1 MKAKK
6 LFESPFIGTSVAD
19 GLTLLY
25 SSNGNY
31 SVILQM
37 ENGCPQYC
45 ADERLYEAAHQ
56 LFGHIIKIA
65 GPGILLQKTD
75 IVTRSC
81 FQQPNN
87 NSGDYLDTKF
97 FRYFEGRR
105 YNRLTTYL
113 TITHQNTKGRF
124 FAYNEGEIKEF
135 TGKVLKVMDTIRNA
149 KASVGV
155 LNEGEIKSLQA
166 RYMAFNFSDDQYS
179 YANIAADKNGL
190 QFGECQL
197 KVVSLIDIDELNIPA
212 EVSAYTNRHDLA
224 RSGKPFPVDP
234 LSFLLHVPEADTV
247 LYNQVVFIPDQVKVK
262 GELEAKKKR
271 HASMPDP
278 ANNISVEDIDDMFL
292 SIAQENELL
301 VYCNFSILVM
311 AEGEKINKAVNYI
324 DTNLFAMGI
333 IPGKNTYNQMELF
346 RAAIP
351 GNADE
356 LKKYDKF
363 LTSRPAAVCFFFKET
378 LPQTEASDYLLYFT
392 DRQGVPIGIDTSEMP
407 MQTGRISN
415 RNKFI
420 LGPSG
425 TGKSFVTNRYIKQCQ
440 VLGADVV
447 LVDTGHSYFGTNQYF
462 GGRYI
467 TYSEERPITMNPFR
481 IEAVE
486 NNEEKRQIL
495 KSLIGLIWKGVDG
508 QLNQVEDTVLSKIIT
523 DYYTDYFG
531 SRVQVQCLNFN
542 TFYEFCCAAIH
553 TLLQEEK
560 ISFALDEF
568 RFVLKKF
575 YKGGEYE
582 RILNDEVDNTLFKES
597 FIVFEID
604 AIKEHKLL
612 FPITTLIIMDVFIQ
626 KMRYK
631 KNKKILV
638 IEEAWK
644 AIASPMMAGYI
655 LYLYKTVR
663 KFAGEAIIVTQELGD
678 IIGNSIVKD
687 SIISNSD
694 TIFLLDQYKY
704 KDNFSDIAKLLG
716 LNEVEQNK
724 IFTINRLDNREGR
737 GRFNEVYIKRGGVG
751 EVYGVEVPFEEY
763 LTYTTERKER
773 EVLEYYLEAY
783 ATYKQAMEALVKDL
797 KASGLPFHDFLKQ
810 CSRSGGIYQSQKRM
824 V

>member
-1 MKAKK
+1 
-6 LFESPFIGTSVAD
+6 
-19 GLTLLY
+19 
-25 SSNGNY
+25 
-31 SVILQM
+31 
-37 ENGCPQYC
+37 
-45 ADERLYEAAHQ
+45 
-56 LFGHIIKIA
+56 
-65 GPGILLQKTD
+65 
-75 IVTRSC
+75 
-81 FQQPNN
+81 
-87 NSGDYLDTKF
+87 
-97 FRYFEGRR
+97 
-105 YNRLTTYL
+105 
-113 TITHQNTKGRF
+113 
-124 FAYNEGEIKEF
+124 
-135 TGKVLKVMDTIRNA
+135 
-149 KASVGV
+149 
-155 LNEGEIKSLQA
+155 
-166 RYMAFNFSDDQYS
+166 
-179 YANIAADKNGL
+179 
-190 QFGECQL
+190 
-197 KVVSLIDIDELNIPA
+197 
-212 EVSAYTNRHDLA
+212 
-224 RSGKPFPVDP
+224 
-234 LSFLLHVPEADTV
+234 
-247 LYNQVVFIPDQVKVK
+247 
-262 GELEAKKKR
+262 
-271 HASMPDP
+271 
-278 ANNISVEDIDDMFL
+278 
-292 SIAQENELL
+292 
-301 VYCNFSILVM
+301 
-311 AEGEKINKAVNYI
+311 
-324 DTNLFAMGI
+324 
-333 IPGKNTYNQMELF
+333 
-346 RAAIP
+346 
-351 GNADE
+351 
-356 LKKYDKF
+356 
-363 LTSRPAAVCFFFKET
+363 
-378 LPQTEASDYLLYFT
+378 
-392 DRQGVPIGIDTSEMP
+392 

-783 ATYKQAMEALVKDL
+783 ATYEQAMEALVKDL

-810 CSRSGGIYQSQKRM
+810 CSRSGGIYQSQKLM